1 MLTSYK
7 HLAIDDFGG
16 PPTLDEIRLIEQAL
30 DRQLPQSFKDFLAVA
45 NGGYLDYVIDI
56 AFDGANEA
64 FSFPSIYSTH
74 PQSPRAFLAELEIE
88 RTIRNIPSSVL
99 PFASDGE
106 SVVYLDLTIPGFDPV
121 LAWIAG
127 MPGWTGLSAQ
137 GGSVRLADSFDG
149 YVDLLMVDQHMI
161 GDLLQKAIQSNNVD
175 RLQELREYLAIG
187 LPNWREIFHIDAE

>member
-7 HLAIDDFGG
+7 HLAIDDFDG
-16 PPTLDEIRLIEQAL
+16 PPMLDQIMLIEQAL

-56 AFDGANEA
+56 VLDGASEA
-64 FSFPSIYSTH
+64 FSFPAIYSTN
-74 PQSPRAFLAELEIE
+74 PPSPRAFLAEIERE

-106 SVVYLDLTIPGFDPV
+106 SVVYLDLTIPGADSV

-137 GGSVRLADSFDG
+137 EGFVRLADSFDA
-149 YVDLLMVDQHMI
+149 YVDLLKVDQHVI
-161 GDLLQKAIQSNNVD
+161 ADLLQKAIRSNNVD
-175 RLQELREYLAIG
+175 HLQELRQYLAIG
-187 LPNWREIFHIDAE
+187 LPNWREIFHIDD